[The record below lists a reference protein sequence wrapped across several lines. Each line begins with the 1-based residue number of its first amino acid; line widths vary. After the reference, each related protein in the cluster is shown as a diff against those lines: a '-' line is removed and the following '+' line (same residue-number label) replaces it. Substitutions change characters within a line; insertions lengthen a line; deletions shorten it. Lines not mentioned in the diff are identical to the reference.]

1 MDTTYNLGT
10 TTPTTNDYT
19 DQTHTNL
26 GTSFSA
32 PVVSAIAGLMLAV
45 NGNLSSSQLIARLQE
60 GSTPFP
66 QSSLDAST
74 APPMCHDPSGA
85 SDLQQAEC
93 ICTRD
98 GTTCGS
104 GMANAPGAVTAALR
118 PIAAIKA
125 SYGAGGIVT
134 LNGSGSAAACNHALT
149 GASSYQWTS
158 GDPTGHPVSAASGTS
173 TTVTAPA
180 SGTLSVML
188 SVTDD
193 AGRTDSATVQLSST
207 KATSSSP
214 TTAGTHACLAAVSV
228 PSPITVTISP
238 LSTSVQAG
246 AAAVSFT
253 ASVTDA
259 LNTTINWEV
268 NGVQG
273 GNATVG
279 TISSAGLYTPPA
291 TIASSTV
298 VSISAVSAA
307 DPTRMASAQVTVT
320 APPPPPG
327 SSSGGTSSGGSSSGS
342 SSGSSGSGTSSGG
355 TNGSPASSAVNA
367 AGSGSGGGGALDEA
381 TLALALML
389 AILRSCAVRRRPIS
403 G

>member
-1 MDTTYNLGT
+1 
-10 TTPTTNDYT
+10 
-19 DQTHTNL
+19 
-26 GTSFSA
+26 
-32 PVVSAIAGLMLAV
+32 
-45 NGNLSSSQLIARLQE
+45 
-60 GSTPFP
+60 
-66 QSSLDAST
+66 
-74 APPMCHDPSGA
+74 
-85 SDLQQAEC
+85 
-93 ICTRD
+93 
-98 GTTCGS
+98 
-104 GMANAPGAVTAALR
+104 
-118 PIAAIKA
+118 
-125 SYGAGGIVT
+125 
-134 LNGSGSAAACNHALT
+134 
-149 GASSYQWTS
+149 
-158 GDPTGHPVSAASGTS
+158 
-173 TTVTAPA
+173 
-180 SGTLSVML
+180 
-188 SVTDD
+188 
-193 AGRTDSATVQLSST
+193 
-207 KATSSSP
+207 
-214 TTAGTHACLAAVSV
+214 
-228 PSPITVTISP
+228 

-342 SSGSSGSGTSSGG
+342 SGSGTSSGGTSSGG